1 MARSPAYHWHG
12 IAIRSRRRDSPHC
25 VAGLII
31 LLILCA
37 ISAGCAR
44 RQANLAARSDNAE
57 RLSIEARQARD
68 RGDLLSA
75 ETLLTAA
82 IERNPEDG
90 EIRLELAELLL
101 VNHKVLTAE
110 RHLQLLLDQLP
121 DDPRVYANMAAV
133 RYQQKRLR
141 EADVLLAEALDLDP
155 RLTSGLLLRAKIAQS
170 RNEIELALDDLYQ
183 VLDIDPDHLDAR
195 LQVARL
201 HMRQGDTRLAAAELR
216 ALIENPNLEAASK
229 NKAHWLLGRCYAQ
242 DGRWADA
249 ANALSSGITSRQAKP
264 RDWCLVAEAR
274 RRAGDRTGAEQAI
287 TNALHLAPDDPE
299 AKALE
304 SVLNEEHAN
313 RKLSPTAVIR
323 TTSGGAARDD
333 GD

>member
-1 MARSPAYHWHG
+1 MARSLAHYWHG
-12 IAIRSRRRDSPHC
+12 IAIRSRRSDSPHG
-25 VAGLII
+25 VAGLIV
-31 LLILCA
+31 LLVLCV
-37 ISAGCAR
+37 ISAGCAS
-44 RQANLAARSDNAE
+44 RQANLAARSENAE

-82 IERNPEDG
+82 VERNPEDG

-101 VNHKVLTAE
+101 LNHKIQTAD

-121 DDPRVYANMAAV
+121 DDPRVYGSLAAV

-170 RNEIELALDDLYQ
+170 RGEIELALDDLYQ
-183 VLDIDPDHLDAR
+183 VLDIDPEHLDAR

-201 HMRQGDTRLAAAELR
+201 HLRQGDTRLAAAELR
-216 ALIENPNLEAASK
+216 ALIENPNLEAATK
-229 NKAHWLLGRCYAQ
+229 NKAHWLLGSCYAR
-242 DGRWADA
+242 DERWADA
-249 ANALSSGITSRQAKP
+249 AGALSSGITSRQAKP

-304 SVLNEEHAN
+304 SVLREEQAN
-313 RKLSPTAVIR
+313 RVPSPTAVIR
-323 TTSGGAARDD
+323 TTSGAAQEE
-333 GD
+333 GE